1 MTAREQSAPPLHRR
15 EPSGGRRRRM
25 FGWDPWALE
34 PGFPHRRVL
43 RAGTVITA
51 VLGGGFV
58 GVVLLLVLRIPD
70 LPAPAMAVGVVLA
83 LGVGMLMARRLL
95 RGTGEGAE
103 LLGPAPRIP
112 SADIPRRARRRP

>member
-1 MTAREQSAPPLHRR
+1 
-15 EPSGGRRRRM
+15 M

-83 LGVGMLMARRLL
+83 LGSGCSWPGGSCAAP
-95 RGTGEGAE
+95 GK
-103 LLGPAPRIP
+103 GP
-112 SADIPRRARRRP
+112 SSSGPRRGSSLGQCLPGSPMPER